1 MCFENRDRNQNRRV
15 ELVCEC
21 REVRSERDN
30 RDRCERERAEKSK
43 CRCHERRRRCCF
55 FGW

>member
-1 MCFENRDRNQNRRV
+1 MCFENRNRNRNRRV

-30 RDRCERERAEKSK
+30 RHRCDRDRES
-43 CRCHERRRRCCF
+43 RR
-55 FGW
+55 